1 VELRQLRHF
10 LALAE
15 ERSVTRAAERERIV
29 QSGLSNSVRALE
41 RSLGTVLYVRGTRPV
56 RLTDTGKALALSARQ
71 VLSAA
76 AEAEASVR
84 SRQAVL
90 TGLLR
95 VGVMQSAEYLVP
107 LAASLAAFA
116 ASHPRV
122 EIELRQDSALAM
134 LSDVEEGRLHCA
146 VVPAIRD
153 HQFSVSIAPL
163 AREPLRLAMRR
174 EHPLARRAEIR
185 LRDLAR
191 EQFIDVRPDWSAR
204 RLNDAAFAQA
214 GIQRRIRCVVNEWLL
229 FVELVT
235 AGLGI
240 GFVPAYLPYP
250 QLGTPGGELVL
261 RDVTDHHPHREI
273 CLATP
278 RGDEF
283 SAAARAYAGHLR
295 RSVPPVSPPAS
306 QAGLRET
313 ASRDSAD
320 G

>member
-15 ERSVTRAAERERIV
+15 ERNVTRAAEREQIV
-29 QSGLSNSVRALE
+29 QSGLSNSIRSLE

-56 RLTDTGKALALSARQ
+56 RLTDTGIALASSARQ

-84 SRQAVL
+84 SRQTVL

-107 LAASLAAFA
+107 LAASLASFA
-116 ASHPRV
+116 ATHPRV
-122 EIELRQDSALAM
+122 EIELRQDSALTM
-134 LSDVEEGRLHCA
+134 LTDVEEGRLHCA

-153 HQFSVSIAPL
+153 QRFSVSIAPL
-163 AREPLRLAMRR
+163 AHEPLRLAMRR
-174 EHPLARRAEIR
+174 EHPLADRADIR
-185 LRDLAR
+185 LRDLAQ
-191 EQFIDVRPDWSAR
+191 EWFVDVRPDWSAR
-204 RLNDAAFAQA
+204 RLNDAAFAQH
-214 GIQRRIRCVVNEWLL
+214 GIQRRIRCEVNEWLL
-229 FVELVT
+229 FVELVA

-250 QLGTPGGELVL
+250 QLRSPDSELVL
-261 RDVTDHHPHREI
+261 HDIIDHRPQREI

-278 RGDEF
+278 RGDEL
-283 SAAARAYAGHLR
+283 SAAARAYAAHLKQ
-295 RSVPPVSPPAS
+295 SISLVASPAS
-306 QAGLRET
+306 QAVLREPAT
-313 ASRDSAD
+313 PDSAD